1 LYSRRVARPSILL
14 ADADQAVR
22 VGLRGALEA
31 AQLRVCAQAESADEA
46 VEAARREQPDLCLL
60 DVALPG
66 GGIAAAAR
74 IAREVPAVAIVMLAT
89 REDEREVIDAVR
101 AGASGYLLKGM
112 DPTRLPMALRGVLAG
127 EAAVP
132 RRLTAKVIHALRGR
146 GGRAVNVDGRTVAL
160 SQREYDVLAL
170 LGEDVDGAEIAQRLG
185 ISPVTVRRHV
195 SGLME
200 KLGTADRDALKRL
213 AAQDS

>member
-1 LYSRRVARPSILL
+1 VARPRILL

-22 VGLRGALEA
+22 VGLRGALERA
-31 AQLRVCAQAESADEA
+31 KLDVCAQAENADAA
-46 VEAARREQPDLCLL
+46 VDAARREQPDLCLL
-60 DVALPG
+60 DVSLPG

-74 IAREVPAVAIVMLAT
+74 IAREVPAVAIVMLAS
-89 REDEREVIDAVR
+89 REDEREVIDSVR
-101 AGASGYLLKGM
+101 AGAAGYLLKGM

-146 GGRAVNVDGRTVAL
+146 GGRAVNVDGRPVAL

-170 LGEDVDGAEIAQRLG
+170 LGEDLDGAEIAQRLG

-200 KLGTADRDALKRL
+200 KLGAPDRDALRRL
-213 AAQDS
+213 ATEDS